1 MIADAAY
8 VRGVG
13 NLPPDTANEA
23 IAPHLDAAGIRL
35 RRWVGPTAYAD
46 AESVSPADPERKL
59 ALKLAEAHLAL
70 AVAFTSFAGTYR
82 ENQGFQGGGSLME
95 GQASYLSP
103 KQVAVLQEDHLAQ
116 AEALARPYLLP
127 GVLLAGQALG
137 AGR

>member
-1 MIADAAY
+1 MLVDLAY

-13 NLPPDTANEA
+13 SLPPDIEEANL
-23 IAPHLDAAGIRL
+23 IPHLDAASIRL

-46 AESVSPADPERKL
+46 AESASPADPERKL

-70 AVAFTSFAGTYR
+70 CAVFTSFAGAYR
-82 ENQGFQGGGSLME
+82 SGQGFQGGGSLME

-103 KQVAVLQEDHLAQ
+103 KQVADLQESHLAQ

-127 GVLLAGQALG
+127 GAVLAGQALG